1 VWIDSQVR
9 TAIHY
14 LRWDDKYYRELACR
28 SIGAFAFEATHLF
41 GGRFNAS
48 ETSSL
53 SVDIGVLLVYHG
65 GAEGTDTG
73 PIAHGCSA
81 TRGTAA
87 AQPFSE
93 V

>member
-1 VWIDSQVR
+1 VF
-9 TAIHY
+9 
-14 LRWDDKYYRELACR
+14 E
-28 SIGAFAFEATHLF
+28 FEATRLLED
-41 GGRFNAS
+41 AS
-48 ETSSL
+48 TPATGSL
-53 SVDIGVLLVYHG
+53 SVDIGVLLIYHG

-73 PIAHGCSA
+73 PIAHGCST